1 MKLQAMFVADH
12 AEAVN
17 GKLYAMGGCWNVIF
31 APSFPALHAHLSL
44 AASIAV
50 PWTATNDRHTIE
62 VTLEDS
68 DGKNLLPQKMGGE
81 FEVGRPPGMRPGDDS
96 MVVLVFNVNNLQF
109 DRTGWYSF
117 VMSIDG
123 AELGRS
129 RFKVQQI
136 ESQVATRA

>member
-1 MKLQAMFVADH
+1 MNLQALLVADH

-17 GKLYAMGGCWNVIF
+17 GKLYVIGGCWNVIF
-31 APSFPALHAHLSL
+31 APSFPVVHSHLSL
-44 AASIAV
+44 ATSIAV

-62 VTLEDS
+62 VALVDA
-68 DGKNLLPQKMGGE
+68 DGKELLPQKMGGE

-109 DRTGWYSF
+109 ERSGWYSF

-123 AELGRS
+123 SELGRT

-136 ESQVATRA
+136 EAPVATRA